1 MGGLVRALGLTGA
14 SGGGYAGR
22 QNQGLPPSGVNSL
35 RDTFKDLWRS
45 LREPPDEVLLELGAE
60 GELVLAR
67 FRLLLSALLILLPT
81 INLMSGGNAY
91 ESMIGFS
98 GVGLAVLLSQAWL
111 TLARRRRRY
120 RWLSYVSAC
129 FDVSVVSMVLVLLAF
144 REPSAGLNSVVVWC
158 FYPLVVL
165 ATALRNDVR
174 VTLAAGAL
182 ATLQFS
188 LISWW
193 FLTQGAEPIASVA
206 YGTPSAS
213 AQMQRVVILLAS
225 TLVTTLVVARMQ
237 RLVQLS
243 GTDGLTGLPNR
254 TFLNLRLPQI
264 IAEARG
270 EGDTI
275 CLALLDLDHFKHI
288 NDELGH
294 QAGDRALRHVVETLR
309 LELRREEP
317 LLRVGGEEFVLVM
330 RQPLGAAW
338 ERMDMLRRK
347 LERSPFDPGFGAEPR
362 RISLSAGIACCP
374 SDAVDVSGLMR
385 NADLRLRMA
394 KRGGRNRVVAR
405 DSE

>member
-1 MGGLVRALGLTGA
+1 VNTLG
-14 SGGGYAGR
+14 
-22 QNQGLPPSGVNSL
+22 
-35 RDTFKDLWRS
+35 DTFKDLWRS

-60 GELVLAR
+60 GEVVLAR
-67 FRLLLSALLILLPT
+67 FRLLLSAFLILLPT
-81 INLMSGGNAY
+81 INFYSGGNAY
-91 ESMIGFS
+91 ESMIGFT

-120 RWLSYVSAC
+120 RWLSYVSAS
-129 FDVSVVSMVLVLLAF
+129 FDVSVVSMLLILLAF

-174 VTLAAGAL
+174 VTLLAGVL
-182 ATLQFS
+182 AVLQFS
-188 LISWW
+188 LVSSW
-193 FLTQGAEPIASVA
+193 FLANSEGPIASVA
-206 YGTPSAS
+206 YGTVYLST
-213 AQMQRVVILLAS
+213 QLQRVVILLAS

-275 CLALLDLDHFKHI
+275 CLALIDLDHFKRI

-294 QAGDRALRHVVETLR
+294 QAGDRALRHIVETLR

-317 LLRVGGEEFVLVM
+317 LLRVGGEEFVLVL

-338 ERMDMLRRK
+338 ERMDSLRRT
-347 LERSPFDPGFGAEPR
+347 LERSPFDPGFDAEPR
-362 RISLSAGIACCP
+362 RVTLSAGMACCP
-374 SDAVDVSGLMR
+374 TDAVDVSGLMR
-385 NADLRLRMA
+385 SADLRLRAA
-394 KRGGRNRVVAR
+394 KRSGRNRVVVR

>member
-1 MGGLVRALGLTGA
+1 MR
-14 SGGGYAGR
+14 
-22 QNQGLPPSGVNSL
+22 LPPQPGVNSL
-35 RDTFKDLWRS
+35 RNTFEDLWQS

-81 INLMSGGNAY
+81 INFYSGGNAY
-91 ESMIGFS
+91 ESLIGVT

-120 RWLSYVSAC
+120 RWLPYISTA

-174 VTLAAGAL
+174 VTLMAGAL

-188 LISWW
+188 LLSWW
-193 FLTQGAEPIASVA
+193 FLATTQGPIASA
-206 YGTPSAS
+206 DYGTVHFSTLA
-213 AQMQRVVILLAS
+213 QRVVILLAA
-225 TLVTTLVVARMQ
+225 TLISTLVVARMQ

-270 EGDTI
+270 EGDT
-275 CLALLDLDHFKHI
+275 LSLVLLDLDYFKQI
-288 NDELGH
+288 NTELGH
-294 QAGDRALRHVVETLR
+294 QAGDRALRHVVDTLR
-309 LELRREEP
+309 MELRREEP
-317 LLRVGGEEFVLVM
+317 LLRVGGEEFVLVL

-338 ERMDMLRRK
+338 ERADMLRRK
-347 LERSPFDPGFGAEPR
+347 LEAVPFEPGFDAEPR
-362 RISLSAGIACCP
+362 RITFSAGLACCP
-374 SDAVDVSGLMR
+374 TDAVDVSGLMR
-385 NADLRLRMA
+385 SADVRLRAA
-394 KRGGRNRVVAR
+394 KRCGRNRVVAR
-405 DSE
+405 DAD